1 MHAVLARLCEPIE
14 GLDSAQLA
22 EWLGMDPSSY
32 RSRGGGEET
41 KQSLLSLPL
50 PDTLAEPLAVVC
62 PEATCG
68 RTNLLQQVST
78 GFKTIYF

>member
-22 EWLGMDPSSY
+22 EWLGMDPSAY
-32 RSRGGGEET
+32 RSRAGREET

-50 PDTLAEPLAVVC
+50 PDTQAEPLTVVC

-68 RTNLLQQVST
+68 HTNLLHQVSE
-78 GFKTIYF
+78 TIYF